1 MASSPKAI
9 APSASAAPATVTI
22 AGKVRI
28 APELTAVRTDI
39 PMPEKRRGGQASS
52 YDFASLTA
60 VGASLGVKN
69 KKAIQIS
76 SIVSKEN
83 KRHMTESTN
92 PLDPTKTVKTFS
104 KKFDVFD
111 VDSKVDPDG
120 ATCRI
125 FRTI

>member
-1 MASSPKAI
+1 MAVAPKAVT
-9 APSASAAPATVTI
+9 APITTSTV
-22 AGKVRI
+22 AGKVRVSPDL
-28 APELTAVRTDI
+28 AAVRTDVAI
-39 PMPEKRRGGQASS
+39 PEKRRGGMASS

-83 KRHMTESTN
+83 KRHMTETVN
-92 PLDPTKTVKTFS
+92 PLDSTRTVKTFS
-104 KKFDVFD
+104 KKFEVFD
-111 VDSKVDPDG
+111 VDTKVDPDG